1 MKKFDINSFTRENIN
16 KLKPYSSARDEFQ
29 GEASVYL
36 DANENPF
43 NSVYNRYPDPHQ
55 QKLKAAIS
63 DVKEIQPE
71 QLFLGNGS
79 DEAIDLLIRAF
90 CTPGVDNIVVP
101 QPTYGMYSVSADIND
116 VKVKSCPLTKDFDI
130 DFEALQ
136 NTWDSQSKLIFLCSP
151 NNPSGNS
158 LSESKIKRILE
169 SFNGIVIIDEAY
181 IDFTTFKGYSS
192 WINEFENL
200 AVLQTLSK
208 AWGLAGIRLGM
219 CIANSKLISILDKIK
234 PPYNINTMTQTVA
247 LDAIQKI
254 IQKEAW
260 VKEIVQERELL
271 KEQLKKLNVT
281 KQVFPSDANFLLVKV
296 TDAKGIY
303 NDLVKKGIIVR
314 DRSNVILCDD
324 CIRITVGTKDENRKL
339 IEALEKL

>member
-1 MKKFDINSFTRENIN
+1 
-16 KLKPYSSARDEFQ
+16 
-29 GEASVYL
+29 
-36 DANENPF
+36 
-43 NSVYNRYPDPHQ
+43 
-55 QKLKAAIS
+55 
-63 DVKEIQPE
+63 
-71 QLFLGNGS
+71 
-79 DEAIDLLIRAF
+79 
-90 CTPGVDNIVVP
+90 
-101 QPTYGMYSVSADIND
+101 
-116 VKVKSCPLTKDFDI
+116 
-130 DFEALQ
+130 
-136 NTWDSQSKLIFLCSP
+136 
-151 NNPSGNS
+151 